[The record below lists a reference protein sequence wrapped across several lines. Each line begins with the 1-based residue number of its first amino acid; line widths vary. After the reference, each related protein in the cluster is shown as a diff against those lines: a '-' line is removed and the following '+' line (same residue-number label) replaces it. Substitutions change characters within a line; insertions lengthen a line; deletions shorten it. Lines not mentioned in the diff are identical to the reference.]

1 MTMKVKA
8 VVFDLDGTLIDTKE
22 RFFRVFNEVLE
33 SLSLPP
39 VTRSRFE
46 ELYSKALLD
55 EVIPEDAKKDFWKN
69 FLVRYGQV
77 SSDKDGP
84 IPGVRETLK
93 ELKDR
98 GLIICVVTGR
108 ACGVH
113 SVWNELE
120 KYGLAEHIDVVS
132 AKNSGVKDH
141 YLKEDEVLK
150 ALEKVGVKPND
161 CIVVGDYLADI
172 ETGKRIGAFTVAVMS
187 GGVRKEILESAKPDI
202 ILESIR
208 EIPKIIDAHKGSLRG
223 LLDPA
228 L

>member
-1 MTMKVKA
+1 MKVKA

-22 RFFRVFNEVLE
+22 RFFRVFNEILE

-39 VTRSRFE
+39 ITKSRFE
-46 ELYSKALLD
+46 ELYSKAILD
-55 EVIPEDAKKDFWKN
+55 EAIPENARKTFWKN

-98 GLIICVVTGR
+98 GLLICVVTGR
-108 ACGVH
+108 ACDSH

-120 KYGLAEHIDVVS
+120 KHGLAEYIDVVS
-132 AKNSGVKDH
+132 AKDSMVKDH
-141 YLKEDEVLK
+141 YLKEEEVLK
-150 ALEKVGVKPND
+150 ALEKAGVTPND
-161 CIVVGDYLADI
+161 CMVVGDYLADI
-172 ETGKRIGAFTVAVMS
+172 ETGKKIGAFTVAVLS

-202 ILESIR
+202 ILESIL
-208 EIPKIIDAHKGSLRG
+208 EIPKIIDTEK
-223 LLDPA
+223 
-228 L
+228 